1 MTIDFVGWTKEG
13 FTMWHS
19 SIFLRIE
26 NINPYC
32 SNMLLSIHE
41 LVCLVLFRFVP
52 LLLKGIG

>member
-41 LVCLVLFRFVP
+41 LVCLVLFRF
-52 LLLKGIG
+52 LLKGIG